1 MTEELLKVPWYLRL
15 LNNAADQESPE
26 AEAIRHIKK
35 QADTI
40 EALQAE
46 VSNLG
51 EGMRA
56 CHENYCEAAA
66 DRDRYREA
74 LQEFVDRCDKGEV
87 RSRYTYGKFKELL
100 ALNPPS
106 TSEPRCDDC
115 GYGKQFAGRDGD
127 SEIWRCPR
135 CDLADVLAERD
146 RYREALDNTAKQ
158 HLPHE
163 MDDDPDDAD
172 YEGAY
177 IALVT
182 LARQA
187 IKESD

>member
-66 DRDRYREA
+66 DRDRYCEA
-74 LQEFVDRCDKGEV
+74 LQEIKREV
-87 RSRYTYGKFKELL
+87 RFGSSGVEKIV
-100 ALNPPS
+100 
-106 TSEPRCDDC
+106 
-115 GYGKQFAGRDGD
+115 GV
-127 SEIWRCPR
+127 I
-135 CDLADVLAERD
+135 V
-146 RYREALDNTAKQ
+146 
-158 HLPHE
+158 
-163 MDDDPDDAD
+163 
-172 YEGAY
+172 
-177 IALVT
+177 
-182 LARQA
+182 RQA
-187 IKESD
+187 LKGTGDE